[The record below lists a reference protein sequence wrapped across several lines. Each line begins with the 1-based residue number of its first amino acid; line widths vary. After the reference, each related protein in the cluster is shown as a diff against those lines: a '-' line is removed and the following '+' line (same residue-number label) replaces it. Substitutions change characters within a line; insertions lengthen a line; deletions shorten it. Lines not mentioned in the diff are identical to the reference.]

1 MRLNKLSSEQWW
13 RVRVASRR
21 GQLAGW
27 QVRENDPANFDR
39 LAGVYRWM
47 EWLSFGPWLA
57 RCRHAF
63 LGEMKGARRALVLG
77 DGDGRFTRA
86 LLQSNTA
93 VQVDAVDASA
103 AMLRALLRSAGRDAQ
118 RVRTYTADARHWAPD
133 AQPYDMVAT
142 HFFLDCLTTD
152 EVRELAARVRP
163 ALAQDAVWVV
173 SEFAV
178 PQGAYGRL
186 VARPLIA
193 FLYIAFG
200 VMTGLRVRR
209 LPDHGGAMEQAGF
222 TLRERRI
229 WLGGL
234 LMAEIWTSRSD

>member
-1 MRLNKLSSEQWW
+1 M
-13 RVRVASRR
+13 
-21 GQLAGW
+21 
-27 QVRENDPANFDR
+27 NDQAEPPARDTFIEKPANFDR
-39 LAGVYRWM
+39 LAGLYFWM
-47 EWLSFGPWLA
+47 EWLSFGPYLA

-86 LLQSNTA
+86 LLKANTA

-103 AMLRALLRSAGRDAQ
+103 AMLRALLRRAGPDAQ
-118 RVRTYTADARHWAPD
+118 RVRTCVADSRHWAPNS
-133 AQPYDMVAT
+133 QRYDVVAT
-142 HFFLDCLTTD
+142 HFFLDCLTTG

-163 ALAQDAVWVV
+163 ALGEDGAWMISD
-173 SEFAV
+173 FAV
-178 PQGAYGRL
+178 PQGAYGRF

-193 FLYIAFG
+193 FLYFAFG

-209 LPDHGGAMEQAGF
+209 LPGHSAAMEQAGL
-222 TLRERRI
+222 TLRERRT

-234 LMAEIWTSRSD
+234 LAAEMWTSRSD

>member
-1 MRLNKLSSEQWW
+1 MRSNKFGSEQWW

-27 QVRENDPANFDR
+27 QVHENDAANFDR

-47 EWLSFGPWLA
+47 EWLSFGPSW
-57 RCRHAF
+57 HAAGRIF
-63 LGEMKGARRALVLG
+63 RRNEAGAAGARSRRRGRALY
-77 DGDGRFTRA
+77 
-86 LLQSNTA
+86 S
-93 VQVDAVDASA
+93 SA
-103 AMLRALLRSAGRDAQ
+103 ASVKQCRTGGRGGRKRGHAARALRSAGRDAQ
-118 RVRTYTADARHWAPD
+118 RVRTYMADARRWTERE
-133 AQPYDMVAT
+133 PYDMVAT